1 HCSTHL
7 VNRRTLSSLVATM
20 PLVAAAYLAFVGGV
34 LAQMAGVGPAVV
46 VACVA
51 GIPIAALR
59 RAVVTSALAA
69 LALAGVLL
77 ARAEAA
83 RVGDCRGA
91 ALGASR
97 WTVRLGD
104 DARPGVSIRGRVV
117 DGGCDLPVGLS
128 VGEGEAPGGAVVAVR
143 GLALPAEGGLA
154 LRVIR
159 ASVRMQAPPGWL
171 DRSRSRARARVH
183 VLFGADHAL
192 PAALLLA
199 DTEGITPEIR
209 QRFSDAGL
217 IHVLAISG
225 LHIGL
230 VAGAI
235 ELLARAFRLPRRAAA
250 VVAAAGA
257 LAYVGLLGFPPAA
270 LRSGSMLAAIA
281 LSRARQRPTSAWAVL
296 AVGAAI
302 PLVSSVRVAASLG
315 YQLSVIGVAAL
326 LAAGALARRWSV
338 LAGRHD
344 WRGSLGRAMLAST
357 AATAASAPIVAWH
370 FGRLSLVGPLANIVA
385 SPVVAFLQPLL
396 FLALVLAPAPPAA
409 ALAADAARP
418 VLHLFDAVAAGA
430 AALPGAS
437 VPVAPTL
444 VGAACLGLA
453 MAALLVACVA
463 TFPGR
468 ALVTAAASLTMA
480 IWLPVTRRDTGRLE
494 LHLID
499 VGQGDAIA
507 LRTPAG
513 RWLLVDAGRVWRGGD
528 AGRRTV
534 LPYLRRRGGPLA
546 AFILS
551 HPHADHVGGAAS
563 VLRTMRPAE
572 YWDAGYPVGGD
583 AYGRSLAEAADRRID
598 WRRVHPRD
606 SLLVDGVMVRFL
618 APDSTWAAGLP
629 DANSASTVALVSYGA
644 VRILLTGDAEAAE
657 EEWLLARYGAEALRA
672 DVLKVAHHGSRTS
685 TTPRF
690 LGAVRPRLA
699 LVSVGLGN
707 DYGHPDQDVMA
718 RLAAVGA
725 LVLRTDQLG
734 AVVVRTDGQTLD
746 VETAGDRWSLPGS
759 SPP

>member
-1 HCSTHL
+1 
-7 VNRRTLSSLVATM
+7 M

-34 LAQMAGVGPAVV
+34 LAHIAGVGQAVA

-51 GIPIAALR
+51 AMPIAAIR
-59 RAVVTSALAA
+59 RAPVSAA
-69 LALAGVLL
+69 LGALVLAGVLL
-77 ARAEAA
+77 ARAESGRAD
-83 RVGDCRGA
+83 DCRGTALRA
-91 ALGASR
+91 AR
-97 WTVRLGD
+97 WTVRLAD
-104 DARPGVSIRGRVV
+104 DARSGASIRGVLV
-117 DGGCDLPVGLS
+117 DGGCELPVGLS
-128 VGEGEAPGGAVVAVR
+128 VSEGHAPGGAVVSVS
-143 GLALPAEGGLA
+143 GVALPADGALA
-154 LRVIR
+154 LRVVR
-159 ASVRMQAPPGWL
+159 ARVRVSAAPGWL
-171 DRSRSRARARVH
+171 ERSRSRARARVRA
-183 VLFGADHAL
+183 LFGADYAL

-199 DTEGITPEIR
+199 DVGGITPDIR

-225 LHIGL
+225 LHVGL

-235 ELLARAFRLPRRAAA
+235 ELLARALRVRRRAAA
-250 VVAAAGA
+250 AVAAAGA

-281 LSRARQRPTSAWAVL
+281 LSRIRQRPTSPWAVL

-302 PLVSSVRVAASLG
+302 PLASGVSVAASLG

-326 LAAGALARRWSV
+326 LAAGALSRRWST
-338 LAGRHD
+338 LAERHD
-344 WRGSLGRAMLAST
+344 WRGTLGRAILAST

-385 SPVVAFLQPLL
+385 APVVAFLQPLL
-396 FLALVLAPAPPAA
+396 FLALALAPVPPAA

-444 VGAACLGLA
+444 VGAACLGVA

-468 ALVTAAASLTMA
+468 ALVAAAAALTMA
-480 IWLPVTRRDTGRLE
+480 VWLPVTRRDTGRLE
-494 LHLID
+494 LHLLD
-499 VGQGDAIA
+499 VGQGDAVA

-572 YWDAGYPVGGD
+572 YWDAGYPAGGE
-583 AYGRSLAEAADRRID
+583 AYSRSLAEAADHRIH

-606 SLLVDGVMVRFL
+606 SLLVDGVVVRFL
-618 APDSTWAAGLP
+618 APDSAWAAGLP

-657 EEWLLARYGAEALRA
+657 EDWLAARYGREALRA
-672 DVLKVAHHGSRTS
+672 DILKVAHHGSRTS
-685 TTPRF
+685 TTPGF
-690 LGAVRPRLA
+690 LDAVRPRLA

-718 RLAAVGA
+718 RLAASGA

-734 AVVVRTDGQTLD
+734 AVVVRTDGEKLE